1 MRTKSL
7 LTFAVSLTFG
17 WMLSGCFQTETW
29 STIDSKGGLDRKID
43 IQIGKDNKDQLKAKK
58 EGFEKDGWKVS
69 EEEKD
74 GKYHLIAQKKWE
86 DGNQF
91 ASPFNDSKIKI
102 EKKDKKIFFSEE
114 FDSKKS
120 AGITDTSRSAW
131 KDLKYTFHV
140 TMPAK
145 VDNSNADKKDGS
157 TVTWEIDYNKVF
169 DMGMITMTADS
180 SEGGGIC
187 GSTIFIAGI
196 GLGLFLF
203 AIRWLVLQFNAYRKK
218 LKIAEQN

>member
-1 MRTKSL
+1 MKKL
-7 LTFAVSLTFG
+7 LAYAVSLAFA
-17 WMLSGCFQTETW
+17 WLVSGCFQTETW
-29 STIDSKGGLDRKID
+29 TTVDSKGGMQRKID
-43 IQIGKDNKDQLKAKK
+43 IQIGKDSKDQLKAKK
-58 EGFEKDGWKVS
+58 ESFEKEGWKVS

-74 GKYHLIAQKKWE
+74 GKYHLIAEKKWE

-102 EKKDKKIFFSEE
+102 EKKDKKVFFSEE

-131 KDLKYTFHV
+131 HDLKYTFHV
-140 TMPAK
+140 TMPGK
-145 VDNSNADKKDGS
+145 VDNSNADKKDGN
-157 TVTWEIDYNKVF
+157 TATWEIDYNKVF
-169 DMGMITMTADS
+169 DVGMITMTADS

-187 GSTIFIAGI
+187 GSTMFITGI

-203 AIRWLVLQFNAYRKK
+203 AARLIFKWIANRKK
-218 LKIAEQN
+218 LKIVTQN